1 MTISSYQQKKHAC
14 TQNKKTKTKN
24 AQLHKVLQFF
34 STSFHI
40 LNHYKPSI
48 FPKN

>member
-1 MTISSYQQKKHAC
+1 MTISSYQQKKIRLYSK
-14 TQNKKTKTKN
+14 QKNKKKR
-24 AQLHKVLQFF
+24 HKCIKFYNFF